1 MLCKTEVLD
10 SYYMG
15 ITTLVTIAQ
24 QLFFFV
30 IAAYFQFDKA
40 SAGSSEDF
48 SPPMNGGDCQRSL
61 GWARRSTGWM
71 MQWAYLYDM

>member
-10 SYYMG
+10 PYYMG
-15 ITTLVTIAQ
+15 ITALVTIAQ

-40 SAGSSEDF
+40 SDSGIF
-48 SPPMNGGDCQRSL
+48 SPPMDGGDCQMFFGVDKEVHRMHEAM
-61 GWARRSTGWM
+61 GIRT
-71 MQWAYLYDM
+71 